1 MHPVEKPHHR
11 QKTSVTRLAHETA
24 LKEEEDETADTKRR
38 PLELSRALPP
48 LPDFMKKETGLSAAD
63 RGTAMHRVLGLLDLN
78 KVRDIASLPI
88 LDRTAP
94 IRAELD
100 RLLSLGLLTQ
110 PEYDTLQ
117 SHQIAAFLLS
127 PLGQRMLQS
136 PEVHREWP
144 FYMMP

>member
-1 MHPVEKPHHR
+1 
-11 QKTSVTRLAHETA
+11 
-24 LKEEEDETADTKRR
+24 
-38 PLELSRALPP
+38 
-48 LPDFMKKETGLSAAD
+48 MKKKTGLSAAD

-78 KVRDIASLPI
+78 KVRDIASLSV
-88 LDRTAP
+88 LDQTAP

-117 SHQIAAFLLS
+117 SQQIAAFLLS